1 MSLETKGTIKFNPD
15 VKPDVPEYTIS
26 VKQLGI
32 TAEGSG
38 NVEQMMDELT
48 ERVRREMSDQF
59 GISRCD
65 VQMVKYSITCT
76 FDVSAPINRTL
87 DEFSV
92 AVGEQKGDDT
102 ECTITFGDNPPIKTD
117 MGRLEL
123 ARKAMEVSQQ
133 TGIPPETLIKVAKAR
148 AAKKDSKGVPE

>member
-1 MSLETKGTIKFNPD
+1 MSLETKGTIKYDPD

-38 NVEQMMDELT
+38 NVEQMMDELG
-48 ERVRREMSDQF
+48 ERVRREMTEQF
-59 GISRCD
+59 GVAKCD
-65 VQMVKYSITCT
+65 VQLVKYSITCT
-76 FDVSAPINRTL
+76 FDVSAPVNCTL

-92 AVGEQKGDDT
+92 AVGEQNGDDT

-117 MGRLEL
+117 IARLEL
-123 ARKAMEVSQQ
+123 ARKTMEVSAQ
-133 TGIPPETLIKVAKAR
+133 TGIAPETLIKVAKAR
-148 AAKKDSKGVPE
+148 AAKEKGKGAGA